1 MYMLMDSRV
10 LVIKKLDRGSFE
22 INRRMVYGTRNGI
35 GYNSLRKFSCLLNLR
50 PLMTRNDYTL
60 VSKWI
65 LESVKDVAKE
75 TMLDAAK

>member
-1 MYMLMDSRV
+1 
-10 LVIKKLDRGSFE
+10 
-22 INRRMVYGTRNGI
+22 MVYGSRSGI
-35 GYNSLRKFSCLLNLR
+35 GYNRLRKFSCLLNLP